1 MLRCAMRLFGPVA
14 PVCEGPVPIPSAFRH
29 ASTFE
34 RVIGFKCGTGG
45 TGDVNYLRKMLGVVL
60 LADKRHSSSV
70 ERSISTSALPN
81 SKMPSLLAAA

>member
-1 MLRCAMRLFGPVA
+1 MRLFGPVA

-45 TGDVNYLRKMLGVVL
+45 TGDVNYGSSAEFVGSFCAVKQVFGLNSSICIACGMLH
-60 LADKRHSSSV
+60 R
-70 ERSISTSALPN
+70 RRFAL
-81 SKMPSLLAAA
+81 SR